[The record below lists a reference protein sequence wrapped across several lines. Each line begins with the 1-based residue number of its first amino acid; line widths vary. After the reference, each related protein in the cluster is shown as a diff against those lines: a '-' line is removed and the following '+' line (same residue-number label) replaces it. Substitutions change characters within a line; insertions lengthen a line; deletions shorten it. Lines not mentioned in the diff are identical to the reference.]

1 MTIDEAVA
9 HLAST
14 ERLVVALDFDGTLA
28 PLIDEPMRSRM
39 TPDAR
44 VAVDA
49 LAALPQTSVA
59 LVSGRSM
66 VDLRL
71 IAEHN
76 DDSPILL
83 AGSHGAEHWVPG
95 AVQAEDGGDDELLAL
110 RDRLRGD
117 AQERVSDI
125 DGVWIE
131 PKAFGFGV
139 HSRKVA
145 GEQRD
150 DVHARVDTLMA
161 ERAPE
166 WRRRSGHHIV
176 EYAFRAEGKD
186 AAISWLRDVT
196 GATAVLFAGDDVTDE
211 DALRTLELG
220 DVGVRVGPGETAASV
235 RVADISELVDM
246 LVRLAHERASAR
258 E

>member
-1 MTIDEAVA
+1 MTIDEAIY
-9 HLAST
+9 HLAHT
-14 ERLVVALDFDGTLA
+14 DRLVVALDFDGTLA

-39 TPDAR
+39 TPGAR
-44 VAVDA
+44 SAVDT
-49 LAALPQTSVA
+49 LATVADTTVA

-71 IAEHN
+71 IAEHG
-76 DDSPILL
+76 DDSPLLL
-83 AGSHGAEHWVPG
+83 AGSHGAEHWSPESSEG
-95 AVQAEDGGDDELLAL
+95 DRGRDDGPLDVRDGL
-110 RDRLRGD
+110 RSE
-117 AQERVSDI
+117 AQELVNDI
-125 DGVWIE
+125 PGVWIE

-139 HSRKVA
+139 HSRRVA
-145 GEQRD
+145 DELRD
-150 DVHARVDTLMA
+150 EVHARVDALMA
-161 ERAPE
+161 ERAPD

-186 AAISWLRDVT
+186 AAIAWLRELT

-211 DALRTLELG
+211 DALRTLTTG
-220 DVGVRVGPGETAASV
+220 DVGVRVGSGETAASV